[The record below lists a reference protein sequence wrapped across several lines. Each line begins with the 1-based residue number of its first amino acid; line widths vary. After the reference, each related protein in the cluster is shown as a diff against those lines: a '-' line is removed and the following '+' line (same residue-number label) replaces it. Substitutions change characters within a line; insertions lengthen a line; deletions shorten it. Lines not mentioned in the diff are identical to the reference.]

1 MTNRSATD
9 TIKGYFYQFDYS
21 IKSIL
26 ESRIGSDTISIEGI
40 EDIDLK
46 TATDETAIQCKY
58 YAKTEYNHS
67 IIAKPIRY
75 MLAHF
80 ISEKRKNRK
89 AIGYQLYGF
98 YKSGQ
103 QKLSLPLSVT
113 ELKDKFLT
121 YTEKKVKKYHH
132 LELGLS
138 DLKLS
143 EFLSTLK
150 IDINAEEYETQLDS
164 ILSLLKFEFKCN
176 DFEAEQ
182 YYYNNALKVIK
193 QLSVEEDISARKIS
207 KNKFLKQINSKSIL
221 FNQWFIEFK
230 GLKRHFRELRQEYFT
245 NLNSSPFDRFFLIE
259 IDNDNYVRTDLKKLI
274 FLISKKWSKISRRE
288 LSPFCPF
295 VFVNGIKNDEWVNL
309 KKEIASEGFGFIDG
323 FPFQGSEF
331 NVKSLLIKPNLNNK
345 ISIKFLNQIEHLNKI
360 LLESTNTKEIFQFY
374 HNTPFYSNNS
384 ENLKHIRIQ
393 INELENIQEI
403 I

>member
-26 ESRIGSDTISIEGI
+26 ECRVGSDSISIEGI
-40 EDIDLK
+40 EDVDLK
-46 TATDETAIQCKY
+46 TATDETAVQCKY

-67 IIAKPIRY
+67 VIAKPIRY
-75 MLAHF
+75 MLSHF
-80 ISEKRKNRK
+80 IREKSNKQK
-89 AIGYQLYGF
+89 AIGYRLYGY

-113 ELKDKFLT
+113 ELKDNFLT
-121 YTEKKVKKYHH
+121 YSEKKIKKYHH
-132 LELGLS
+132 LELGITDLELS
-138 DLKLS
+138 D
-143 EFLSTLK
+143 FLSKLK
-150 IDINAEEYETQLDS
+150 VDINAEEYETQLDS
-164 ILSLLKFEFKCN
+164 ILNLLKLEFKCN
-176 DFEAEQ
+176 DFEAEH

-193 QLSVEEDISARKIS
+193 QLSVEEDISDRKIS
-207 KNKFLKQINSKSIL
+207 RNEFLKQINSKSIL

-230 GLKRHFRELRQEYFT
+230 GLKKHFRELRTEYFT

-259 IDNDNYVRTDLKKLI
+259 IDNNNYVRAELKELI
-274 FLISKKWSKISRRE
+274 FLVSKKWSKISRRE
-288 LSPFCPF
+288 SSPFCPF

-331 NVKSLLIKPNLNNK
+331 NAKSLMIKPNFNNK
-345 ISIKFLNQIEHLNKI
+345 ISIKFMNQIEHLNRI
-360 LLESTNTKEIFQFY
+360 ILESTNTKEIFQFY
-374 HNTPFYSNNS
+374 LNTPFYSNDT

-393 INELENIQEI
+393 INELKNIKEI